1 MRNIIWTGATTVAI
15 GYPVEE
21 CLIIGKCVCVQVL
34 GTLKYLGQWVGSSCT
49 MYITKDLHWQ
59 RAFTCKWCIA
69 SHEWMNSLGH
79 QLQLSIFS
87 LQYFTKHLNPKYVF
101 SFPSKAFVGVR
112 NVLTKPQHPGGP
124 PAHWPDFL
132 LLCYNITLW
141 PEQLLLGWAGMFSN
155 WISECLL
162 GRDGPKWIQSCSRR
176 GCCWL
181 WICQGSVSGKLWVR
195 KSTFAS
201 NSSS

>member
-21 CLIIGKCVCVQVL
+21 CLIIGACVCVQVL

-49 MYITKDLHWQ
+49 LNITKDLYWQ

-101 SFPSKAFVGVR
+101 SFPSKAFVSVR

-124 PAHWPDFL
+124 LAWLYDSVLAAASWLSWNVFKL
-132 LLCYNITLW
+132 NFRVSAW
-141 PEQLLLGWAGMFSN
+141 KRWAKV
-155 WISECLL
+155 
-162 GRDGPKWIQSCSRR
+162 DPK
-176 GCCWL
+176 
-181 WICQGSVSGKLWVR
+181 
-195 KSTFAS
+195 
-201 NSSS
+201 